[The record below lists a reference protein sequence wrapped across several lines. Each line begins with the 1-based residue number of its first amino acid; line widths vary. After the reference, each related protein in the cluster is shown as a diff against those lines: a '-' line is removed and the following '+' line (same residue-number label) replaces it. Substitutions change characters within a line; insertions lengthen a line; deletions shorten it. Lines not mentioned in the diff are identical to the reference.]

1 MKKQLL
7 TIGMITL
14 LFAGQSAMASSDN
27 NFSSL
32 DAEAINGITST
43 ETSQM
48 EMPVASYMNNPAT
61 NDPFSLDFSHE

>member
-7 TIGMITL
+7 TISMITL

-32 DAEAINGITST
+32 DAEAINSLTST
-43 ETSQM
+43 VASQA
-48 EMPVASYMNNPAT
+48 EMPVASYMSQPAT
-61 NDPFSLDFSHE
+61 DDPFSLDYSHE